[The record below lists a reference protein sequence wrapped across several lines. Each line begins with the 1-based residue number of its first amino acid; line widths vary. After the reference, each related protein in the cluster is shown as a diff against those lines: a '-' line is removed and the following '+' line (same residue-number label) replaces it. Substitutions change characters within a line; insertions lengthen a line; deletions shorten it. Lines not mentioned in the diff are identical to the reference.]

1 MLLRFHVPS
10 SLDLPG
16 ASLQQQRRLQ
26 QVIAQSFER
35 AVAALNLPSVQIE
48 LVQASIPT
56 HSDRHEPGW
65 QEIQANTPT
74 NSDRHEPAWQE
85 TQVNTPTNS
94 DRHEPVQVENWD
106 SAEYIHHAD
115 LPTVAVY
122 REEGG
127 TYVYSGECH
136 YKEAKSFAQAIEQGT
151 ALFAHSG
158 YAVLQARAT
167 DRFSV
172 LQLNPEE
179 QISFD
184 NQAGLS
190 VHPG

>member
-56 HSDRHEPGW
+56 H
-65 QEIQANTPT
+65 
-74 NSDRHEPAWQE
+74 SDRHEPAWQE

-136 YKEAKSFAQAIEQGT
+136 YKEAKSFAQGIEQGT

-190 VHPG
+190 VHP